1 MSVTYTETQR
11 LFTIQTDHT
20 TYQMQADPYGYL
32 LHLYYGPRV
41 EGAMDYLLA
50 FRDRGFSGNPWEAGS
65 DRTYSM
71 DALPQEYPT
80 QGTGDF
86 RSVCLNVRG
95 ENGSAGCV
103 LKYQGYKIE
112 SGKYG
117 IPGLPAVYAGEEDRE
132 AFGCQTLDICLRD
145 EVTGLAV
152 TLRYG
157 VLPHLDV
164 ITRSVILRN
173 EGKAPVILDKA
184 QTVCL
189 DFPYGDYDLIQFY
202 GRHAMERNVQRTAIG
217 HGAAVIG
224 SRRGTSSHQYNPFVI
239 AAEKGAAEDWGI
251 CYGLSFVYSGG
262 FKCEA
267 EKDQY
272 DQTRITMGL
281 QDELFSYHLNPGSSF
296 YAPEVILSC
305 SFQGLTR
312 LSHNFHR
319 LYRKNLCRGRYRDI
333 PRPVLINN
341 WEATYFDFDGEK
353 LERIASQA
361 KELGVEMLV
370 LDDGWFGNRNSDTC
384 GLGDWFVNEEKLG
397 GSLNSLVKRINAMG
411 LKFGLWIEPEMV
423 SEDSRLYKEHP
434 DWAFALPGRKPVR
447 SREQLVLD
455 FSRKEVVDGIFEQI
469 CRVLDHANIEYVK
482 WDMNRSITD
491 VYSAAVPAQNQGQIL
506 YDYVLGLYNFLERLT
521 TRYPGLLIE
530 GCSGGGGRFDAGMLY
545 YTPQIW
551 CSDNTDAIDRIQ
563 IQYGTSF
570 GYPVSCV
577 GAHVSAVP
585 NHQTGR
591 SVPMKTRGVVAMA
604 GSFGYELDLNS
615 ITEEE
620 KACVREQIDTF
631 HRLWSV
637 IHNGDYYRL
646 TDPCGGTELAAW
658 EFAMPDKSEALL
670 NVVTQ
675 NSHGNP
681 AAVRVRL
688 KGLNGEALYR
698 DQETGRT
705 YYGSALMNGG
715 ILLPQM
721 SGEYRAWQLHLKQV

>member
-1 MSVTYTETQR
+1 MSVTYTKTQR
-11 LFTIQTDHT
+11 IFTIQTDHT
-20 TYQMQADPYGYL
+20 TYQLQADPYGNL

-41 EGAMDYLLA
+41 EGAMDYLLD

-65 DRTYSM
+65 DRTYSL

-86 RSVCLNVRG
+86 RPVCLNARG
-95 ENGSAGCV
+95 ESGSASCV
-103 LKYQGYKIE
+103 LTYQGYEITG
-112 SGKYG
+112 GKYG
-117 IPGLPAVYAGEEDRE
+117 IPGLPAVYASEEE
-132 AFGCQTLDICLRD
+132 SQTLDIHLGD

-157 VLPHLDV
+157 VLPSLDV
-164 ITRSVILRN
+164 ITRSVVIRN
-173 EGKAPVILDKA
+173 QGRASVTLDKA

-189 DFPYGDYDLIQFY
+189 DFPYGEYDLLQFY
-202 GRHAMERNVQRTAIG
+202 GRHAMERKVQRTAIG
-217 HGAAVIG
+217 HGATVIG

-239 AAEKGAAEDWGI
+239 AAETGTTEDHGI
-251 CYGLSFVYSGG
+251 CYGLSFVYSGN

-267 EKDQY
+267 ERDQY

-281 QDELFSYHLNPGSSF
+281 QDELFSYHLNPGSTF
-296 YAPEVILSC
+296 YAPEVIMSC
-305 SFQGLTR
+305 SDEGLTR
-312 LSHNFHR
+312 LSHNLHR
-319 LYRKNLCRGRYRDI
+319 LYRKHLCRGRYRDI

-341 WEATYFDFDGEK
+341 WEATYFDFDGGK
-353 LERIASQA
+353 LERIAAQA

-370 LDDGWFGNRNSDTC
+370 LDDGWFGNRNSDNC

-397 GSLNSLVKRINAMG
+397 GSLESLVNRVNAMG
-411 LKFGLWIEPEMV
+411 LKFGLWIEPEMI
-423 SEDSRLYKEHP
+423 SEDSRLYREHP
-434 DWAFALPGRKPVR
+434 DWAFVVPGRKPVR
-447 SREQLVLD
+447 SRDQLVLD
-455 FSRKEVVDGIFEQI
+455 FSRPEVVDGIFDQI
-469 CRVLDHANIEYVK
+469 CRVLDSAHIDYVK

-491 VYSAAVPAQNQGQIL
+491 VYSGAASAENQGQIL
-506 YDYVLGLYNFLERLT
+506 YDYMLGLYDFLERLI
-521 TRYPGLLIE
+521 TRYPDLLIE

-591 SVPMKTRGVVAMA
+591 STPMKTRGVVAMA
-604 GSFGYELDLNS
+604 GSFGYELDLNR

-620 KACVREQIDTF
+620 KVCVREQIAAF
-631 HRLWSV
+631 HRLWRV
-637 IHNGDYYRL
+637 IHEGDYYRL
-646 TDPCGGTELAAW
+646 TDPSGSAELAAW
-658 EFAMPDKSEALL
+658 ESVMPDGSEALL
-670 NVVTQ
+670 NVVTL

-681 AAVRVRL
+681 SAARVRL
-688 KGLNGEALYR
+688 KGLKKEARYQ
-698 DQETGRT
+698 DSATGRI

-715 ILLPQM
+715 IPVPCM
-721 SGEYRAWQLHLKQV
+721 SGEYGAWQLHLTEV